1 MIISK
6 NSVFKGIFLFI
17 LAIVAIVILAVCM
30 SSPDIVFKI
39 LGCILCLGSAFGI
52 YKLFK
57 KWSYEE

>member
-17 LAIVAIVILAVCM
+17 WAIVAIVILAVCM

-57 KWSYEE
+57 K